1 MKLLFVGNR
10 KRNSGPENVNRT
22 MVEHFDD
29 TFLYA
34 KATNKYICYIEN
46 FIKLLFADAV
56 IVSGIS
62 KMGLLSARLAKKLNK
77 KTVYIMHGLSAMEVK
92 LNALK
97 NADDA
102 LSAEKELLANSD
114 LLLPV
119 SKKFSDFIKNEFPQ
133 YAHKTQYLFNGYNR
147 VKQPTECKH
156 EKEKGFIMAVG
167 GDRKIKNNE
176 PVSCAVEM
184 LNTDA
189 KFEIYGR
196 IHNEIPQTNNK
207 KTRYMNVVPNDEFKE
222 KLKSAQIFV
231 LNSLFETFSLAVLE
245 ALDFGCDV
253 LVSNSAGVVD
263 ILPLTEKDI
272 IFDTS
277 SVDEIKEKLE
287 YLMSHPNNERILSN
301 TKFDEYTPQKSVER
315 LKLFCRELLSKN

>member
-22 MVEHFDD
+22 MVENFDK

-34 KATNKYICYIEN
+34 KAANKYLCYIEN
-46 FIKLLFADAV
+46 FIKLLFADAI

-62 KMGLLSARLAKKLNK
+62 KMGLLSLKLAKKLNK
-77 KTVYIMHGLSAMEVK
+77 KVVYIMHGLSSMEVK

-102 LSAEKELLANSD
+102 IQAEKELLALSD

-119 SKKFSDFIKNEFPQ
+119 SKKFRDFIKSEFPQ
-133 YAHKTQYLFNGYNR
+133 YAHKTKHLFNGFDR
-147 VKQPTECKH
+147 VETSSARKYT
-156 EKEKGFIMAVG
+156 KESGLIIAVG

-176 PVSCAVEM
+176 PVIRAVDR
-184 LNTDA
+184 LGS
-189 KFEIYGR
+189 KVRFEIYGR
-196 IHNEIPQTNNK
+196 IHNETPQTDSKNTK
-207 KTRYMNVVPNDEFKE
+207 YMNVVPNEEFKE
-222 KLKSAQIFV
+222 RLKCTQIFI

-245 ALDFGCDV
+245 ALNFGCDI
-253 LVSNSAGVVD
+253 LVSNAAGVVD
-263 ILPLTEKDI
+263 ILPLEDNDI

-277 SVDEIKEKLE
+277 NEDEITEKLE
-287 YLMSHPNNERILSN
+287 YLLSHPNNERILSN
-301 TKFDEYTPQKSVER
+301 TPFDEYTTKKSVER
-315 LKLFCRELLSKN
+315 LKLLCKELLAEE